1 MEQIL
6 FPIVGSKEKF
16 QRDLILFHDYRAV
29 EFIKFFV
36 NFSRPGED
44 FLGFET
50 VVFCSKRKY

>member
-36 NFSRPGED
+36 NFSRPD
-44 FLGFET
+44 FFGFET